1 MKLDLPEI
9 IYSSSDSFES
19 RKIGQLLKD
28 GKIRKLLPKAYTSNF
43 IDTEDTIVKRH
54 LFQLI
59 SKHYPKSLLSH
70 RSAIEYALSPKGYIY
85 LTSTQNRVVRW
96 PGVTLKFTKGPGPLD
111 SDNPLFKDLYVS
123 SQERTFLENLSSS
136 RSTGG
141 EFKIVSEGVIEEK
154 LLLFLNSGGE
164 KKLNELRDKSRKI
177 SKELGLNKEFDL
189 LNKKI
194 GALLSTKPSKIL
206 KSPVAMAQSFGE
218 PYDPTRL
225 NLFQKLAGAL
235 KIMPFDRIDD
245 NAKNEDQFRTFAFF
259 ESYFSNYIEGT
270 TFEINEAVDIIY
282 KNQIIVNRAGD
293 THDVKGTFEI
303 CSNKFEM
310 SKTPS
315 SPEEFIDVLRTRHE
329 TILGGRPDKQ
339 PGMFKERANRAGNT
353 HFVIPKMV
361 PGTLKA
367 GYEVINSIPSAFG
380 KAIYMMFLVSEVH
393 PFNDG
398 NGRIAR
404 IMMNSE
410 LVKNSEQ
417 RILIPN
423 VYRDDYLG
431 ALRKLTREYNPDT
444 YIRMMIRVQEYSH
457 WLNPTSFD
465 NMLKQ
470 IDNSS
475 ALEEPHEGLLKWK

>member
-9 IYSSSDSFES
+9 IYSSSNSFES
-19 RKIGQLLKD
+19 RKIGELLKD

-43 IDTEDTIVKRH
+43 IDEEDVIIKRH

-59 SKHYPKSLLSH
+59 SKHYPGALLSH
-70 RSAIEYALSPKGYIY
+70 RSAIEYTLSPKGNIY
-85 LTSTQNRVVRW
+85 LTSSQNRVVRW
-96 PGVTLKFTKGPGPLD
+96 PGATLKFTKGPGPL
-111 SDNPLFKDLYVS
+111 SNDNPLYKDLYVS

-136 RSTGG
+136 RITDG
-141 EFKIVSEGVIEEK
+141 EYKTVSEDIIEEK
-154 LLLFLNSGGE
+154 LLLFLNTAGE
-164 KKLNELRDKSRKI
+164 KKLNELRDKSREI
-177 SKELGLNKEFDL
+177 SKELGLVKEFNL

-194 GALLSTKPSKIL
+194 GAILSTKPGKIL

-218 PYDPTRL
+218 PYDPDRL
-225 NLFQKLAGAL
+225 KLFQKLAGAL
-235 KIMPFDRIDD
+235 KIMPFDKFDD
-245 NAKNEDQFRTFAFF
+245 NATNEEEFRTFAFF

-270 TFEINEAVDIIY
+270 TFEIDEAVDIIY
-282 KNQIIVNRAGD
+282 KNQIIVNRPGD
-293 THDVKGTFEI
+293 THDIKGTFEI
-303 CSNKFEM
+303 CSSKFEM

-315 SPEEFIDVLRTRHE
+315 GPEEFIDVLRTRHE
-329 TILGGRPDKQ
+329 IILGGRPDEQ
-339 PGMFKERANRAGNT
+339 PGMFKERVNRAGNT

-361 PGTLKA
+361 PGTLKS
-367 GYEVINSIPSAFG
+367 GFELINSIPSAFG
-380 KAIYMMFLVSEVH
+380 RAIYMMFLVSEVH

-404 IMMNSE
+404 VMMNSE

-431 ALRKLTREYNPDT
+431 ALRKLTKEYNPDT
-444 YIRMMIRVQEYSH
+444 YIKMMIRAQEYSY
-457 WLNPTSFD
+457 WLNPVSFD

-470 IDNSS
+470 IENSS
-475 ALEEPHEGLLKWK
+475 ALKEPNEGILKWK

>member
-19 RKIGQLLKD
+19 RKIGQLLKE

-70 RSAIEYALSPKGYIY
+70 RSAFEYTLSPKGNIY
-85 LTSTQNRVVRW
+85 LTSSQNRVVRW
-96 PGVTLKFTKGPGPLD
+96 PGVTLKFSKGKGPLIN
-111 SDNPLFKDLYVS
+111 DNPLYKDLYVS
-123 SQERTFLENLSSS
+123 SKERTFLENLSPS

-141 EFKIVSEGVIEEK
+141 EFKTIPEDVIEEK
-154 LLLFLNSGGE
+154 LVLFLNSGGE
-164 KKLNELRDKSRKI
+164 KKLNELRDKSREI
-177 SKELGLNKEFDL
+177 SKELGLIKEFDL

-194 GALLSTKPSKIL
+194 GALLSTKPRKIL
-206 KSPVAMAQSFGE
+206 KSPIAMAQSFGA

-235 KIMPFDRIDD
+235 KIMPFDRIYD
-245 NAKNEDQFRTFAFF
+245 NATNEDQFRTFAFF
-259 ESYFSNYIEGT
+259 ECYFSNYIEGT
-270 TFEINEAVDIIY
+270 TFEIDEAIDIIY
-282 KNQIIVNRAGD
+282 KNQIIANRTGD
-293 THDVKGTFEI
+293 THDIKGTFEI
-303 CSNKFEM
+303 CANKFEM

-315 SPEEFIDVLRTRHE
+315 SPDEFIDALRTRHE
-329 TILGGRPDKQ
+329 IILRGRPNQQ
-339 PGMFKERANRAGNT
+339 PGMFKEKANRAGNT
-353 HFVIPKMV
+353 HFVLPKMV
-361 PGTLKA
+361 VGTLKA
-367 GYEVINSIPSAFG
+367 GFEGVDSIPSAFG
-380 KAIYMMFLVSEVH
+380 KAIYIMFLVSDVH

-431 ALRKLTREYNPDT
+431 ALRKLTREYNPDI
-444 YIRMMIRVQEYSH
+444 YIKMMIRAQEYSY
-457 WLNPTSFD
+457 WLNPNSFD

-470 IDNSS
+470 IENSN
-475 ALEEPHEGLLKWK
+475 ALKEPNEGLLKWK

>member
-9 IYSSSDSFES
+9 IYSSSNSFES
-19 RKIGQLLKD
+19 RKIGELLKD
-28 GKIRKLLPKAYTSNF
+28 GKIRKILPKAYTSNF
-43 IDTEDTIVKRH
+43 IDSKETIVKRH

-59 SKHYPKSLLSH
+59 SKNYPKSLLSH
-70 RSAIEYALSPKGYIY
+70 RSAIEYTLSPKENLY
-85 LTSTQNRVVRW
+85 LTYSQNRVVRW
-96 PGVTLKFTKGPGPLD
+96 PGVTLKFTKGPGPLIN
-111 SDNPLFKDLYVS
+111 DNSLYKDLYVS

-141 EFKIVSEGVIEEK
+141 EFKTISEDIVEEK
-154 LLLFLNSGGE
+154 LLLLLNSAGE
-164 KKLNELRDKSRKI
+164 KKLNELRDKSQEI
-177 SKELGLNKEFDL
+177 SKELGLIKEFDL

-194 GALLSTKPSKIL
+194 SAILSTKPSKIL
-206 KSPVAMAQSFGE
+206 KSPIAMAQAFGE

-225 NLFQKLAGAL
+225 DLFQKLVGAL
-235 KIMPFDRIDD
+235 IITPFDRIHD

-270 TFEINEAVDIIY
+270 TFEIDEAVDIIY
-282 KNQIIVNRAGD
+282 KNQIIINRVGD
-293 THDVKGTFEI
+293 THDIKGTFEI

-329 TILGGRPDKQ
+329 IILRGRPDKQ
-339 PGMFKERANRAGNT
+339 PGMFKGRANRAGNT
-353 HFVIPKMV
+353 HFVTPKMV
-361 PGTLKA
+361 VGTLKL
-367 GYEVINSIPSAFG
+367 GYELIDSIPSTIG
-380 KAIYMMFLVSEVH
+380 KAIYMMFLISEVH

-417 RILIPN
+417 RIIIPN

-431 ALRKLTREYNPDT
+431 ALRKLTREYNPNI
-444 YIRMMIRVQEYSH
+444 YIKMMIRAQEYSS
-457 WLNPTSFD
+457 WLNPISFD

-470 IDNSS
+470 IENSN
-475 ALEEPHEGLLKWK
+475 AQNEPNEGLLKWK

>member
-9 IYSSSDSFES
+9 IYSSSNSFES
-19 RKIGQLLKD
+19 RKIGELLKD

-43 IDTEDTIVKRH
+43 IDEEDVIIKRH

-59 SKHYPKSLLSH
+59 SKHYPGALLSH
-70 RSAIEYALSPKGYIY
+70 RSAIEYTLSPKGNIY
-85 LTSTQNRVVRW
+85 LTSSQNRVVRW
-96 PGVTLKFTKGPGPLD
+96 PGATLKFTKGPGPL
-111 SDNPLFKDLYVS
+111 SNDNPLYKDLYVS

-136 RSTGG
+136 RITEG
-141 EFKIVSEGVIEEK
+141 EYKTVSEDIIEEK
-154 LLLFLNSGGE
+154 LLLFLNTAGE
-164 KKLNELRDKSRKI
+164 KKLNELRDKSREI
-177 SKELGLNKEFDL
+177 SKELGLVKEFNL

-194 GALLSTKPSKIL
+194 GAILSTKPGKIL

-218 PYDPTRL
+218 PYDPDRL
-225 NLFQKLAGAL
+225 KLFQKLAGAL
-235 KIMPFDRIDD
+235 KIMPFDKFDD
-245 NAKNEDQFRTFAFF
+245 NATNEEEFRTFAFF

-270 TFEINEAVDIIY
+270 TFEIDEAVDIIY
-282 KNQIIVNRAGD
+282 KNQIIVNRPGD
-293 THDVKGTFEI
+293 THDIKGTFEI
-303 CSNKFEM
+303 CSSKFEM

-315 SPEEFIDVLRTRHE
+315 GPEEFIDVLRTRHE
-329 TILGGRPDKQ
+329 IILGGRPDEQ

-361 PGTLKA
+361 LGTLKS
-367 GYEVINSIPSAFG
+367 GFELINSIPSAFG
-380 KAIYMMFLVSEVH
+380 RAIYMMFLVSEVH

-404 IMMNSE
+404 VMMNSE

-431 ALRKLTREYNPDT
+431 ALRKLTKEYNPDT
-444 YIRMMIRVQEYSH
+444 YIKMMIRAQEYSY
-457 WLNPTSFD
+457 WLNPVSFD

-470 IDNSS
+470 IENSS
-475 ALEEPHEGLLKWK
+475 ALKEPNEGILKWK

>member
-1 MKLDLPEI
+1 MKLNLPEI
-9 IYSSSDSFES
+9 IYSSSNSTES
-19 RKIGQLLKD
+19 RKIGELLKD

-43 IDTEDTIVKRH
+43 IDTDNTIVKRH

-59 SKHYPKSLLSH
+59 SRHYPGSILSH
-70 RSAIEYALSPKGYIY
+70 RSAIEYTLSPKENIY
-85 LTSTQNRVVRW
+85 LTSSQNRVVRW
-96 PGVTLKFTKGPGPLD
+96 PGVTLKFTKGPGPLNN
-111 SDNPLFKDLYVS
+111 DNPLYKDLYVS

-141 EFKIVSEGVIEEK
+141 EFKTVTEDIIEEK
-154 LLLFLNSGGE
+154 LFLFLNTAGE
-164 KKLNELRDKSRKI
+164 KKLNELRDKSREI
-177 SKELGLNKEFDL
+177 SKELGLIKEFDL

-245 NAKNEDQFRTFAFF
+245 NATNEDEFRTFAFF

-270 TFEINEAVDIIY
+270 IFEIDEAVDIIY
-282 KNQIIVNRAGD
+282 KNQIIVNRTGD
-293 THDVKGTFEI
+293 THDIKGTFEI
-303 CSNKFEM
+303 CSSKFEM

-315 SPEEFIDVLRTRHE
+315 SAEEFIDVLRTRHE
-329 TILGGRPDKQ
+329 IILRGRPDKQ

-361 PGTLKA
+361 TGTLKS
-367 GYEVINSIPSAFG
+367 GYELINSISSAFG
-380 KAIYMMFLVSEVH
+380 KAIYIMFLVSEVH

-431 ALRKLTREYNPDT
+431 ALRKLTRENNPDI
-444 YIRMMIRVQEYSH
+444 YIKMMIRAQEYSY
-457 WLNPTSFD
+457 WLNPISFD

-470 IDNSS
+470 IENSS
-475 ALEEPHEGLLKWK
+475 ALKEPNEGLLKWK

>member
-9 IYSSSDSFES
+9 IYSSSNSTES
-19 RKIGQLLKD
+19 RKLSGLLKD
-28 GKIRKLLPKAYTSNF
+28 GRIRKLLPKAYTSNF
-43 IDTEDTIVKRH
+43 IDTDDTIVKRH

-59 SKHYPKSLLSH
+59 SRHYPGALLSH
-70 RSAIEYALSPKGYIY
+70 RSSIEYTLSPKGYLY
-85 LTSTQNRVVRW
+85 LTSSQNRVVRW
-96 PGVTLKFTKGPGPLD
+96 PGVILKFTKGPGPLNN
-111 SDNPLFKDLYVS
+111 DNPLYKDLYVS
-123 SQERTFLENLSSS
+123 SQERTFLENLTSS

-141 EFKIVSEGVIEEK
+141 EFKTVAEDIIEEK
-154 LLLFLNSGGE
+154 LLLFLNKAGE
-164 KKLNELRDKSRKI
+164 KKLNELRDKSREI
-177 SKELGLNKEFDL
+177 SKELGLIKEFDL

-206 KSPVAMAQSFGE
+206 KSPAAMAQSFGE
-218 PYDPTRL
+218 PYDPNRL

-245 NAKNEDQFRTFAFF
+245 NAKNEEQFRTFAFF

-270 TFEINEAVDIIY
+270 TFEIDEAVDIIY
-282 KNQIIVNRAGD
+282 KNQIIVNRTGD

-315 SPEEFIDVLRTRHE
+315 SKEEFIDVLRARHE
-329 TILGGRPDKQ
+329 TILRGRPDKE
-339 PGMFKERANRAGNT
+339 PGMFKERSNRAGNT

-361 PGTLKA
+361 AGTLKA
-367 GYEVINSIPSAFG
+367 GYDVINSIPSAFG
-380 KAIYMMFLVSEVH
+380 RAIYMMFLVSEVH

-404 IMMNSE
+404 VMMNSE

-417 RILIPN
+417 RIIIPN

-431 ALRKLTREYNPDT
+431 ALRKLTRESNPDV
-444 YIRMMIRVQEYSH
+444 YIKMMVNVQAYSY
-457 WLNPTSFD
+457 WLNPTNFD
-465 NMLKQ
+465 MMLKQ
-470 IDNSS
+470 IENSN
-475 ALEEPHEGLLKWK
+475 ALKEPNEGLLKWK